1 MTSVNRGTMQSLLL
15 NRCVKGQNI
24 DDAIL
29 VMKGVIVCEII
40 HLRTFDF
47 GKRVIKVLSCRR

>member
-1 MTSVNRGTMQSLLL
+1 MTSVNRGTSLYNLIVVL
-15 NRCVKGQNI
+15 KGDI
-24 DDAIL
+24 GDAIL

-40 HLRTFDF
+40 PLRTFDF